1 MKTKI
6 LIALLKD
13 KRVQIGI
20 AAVLVGIFVP
30 LILLIAAV
38 GSVFAGFSGDG
49 GDRDAAYYQY
59 IVPEIRRVN
68 QLYGTDDRI
77 DERQAYAVYVETIK
91 KDYEL
96 TWEIGE
102 RFAGCFYTISK
113 ESGQDKLK
121 ILQLPEILE
130 KISAGFPLVQLD
142 ADAETSIQ
150 FITGL
155 LFEGSGENNVGTKTT
170 AANGNEY
177 FKRTEKNHYPS
188 GELLKKYY
196 EAPGVN
202 LWGQCP
208 WYVRGRLYEMTGQRI
223 PDGLRGNA
231 SQWYRANLNLGAGGY
246 RSSSDPLQP
255 KVGAVVCWGDKPSKI
270 TANGGNN
277 YGHVAV
283 IEEIYADG
291 TMLISEC
298 NGGTAN
304 RYRDK
309 YDKITHAF
317 NTRVISMYSLDTSSQ
332 YFIGYIYSMD

>member
-20 AAVLVGIFVP
+20 AAVIVGIFVP

-38 GSVFAGFSGDG
+38 GSVFAGFSGDN
-49 GDRDAAYYQY
+49 RDAAYYQY
-59 IVPEIRRVN
+59 IVPEIRRIN
-68 QLYGTDDRI
+68 QTSEEDKI
-77 DERQAYAVYVETIK
+77 DERQAYAVYTETIK

-96 TWEIGE
+96 TEETGG
-102 RFAGCFYTISK
+102 RFVNCFYIIET
-113 ESGQDKLK
+113 GRLK

-130 KISAGFPLVQLD
+130 KIRAEFPLVQLD

-155 LFEGSGENNVGTKTT
+155 LFEGSGENNAGTKTT

-246 RSSSDPLQP
+246 KSSSDPLQP
-255 KVGAVVCWGDKPSKI
+255 KVGAVVCWGDKLSKI

-332 YFIGYIYSMD
+332 YFIGYIYSME